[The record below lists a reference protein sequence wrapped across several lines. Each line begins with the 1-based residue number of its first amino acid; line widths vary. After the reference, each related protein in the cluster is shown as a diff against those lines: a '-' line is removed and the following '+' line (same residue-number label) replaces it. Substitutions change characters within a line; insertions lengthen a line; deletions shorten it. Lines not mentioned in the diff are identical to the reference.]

1 MFQNYPFQNL
11 KSFKHKKV
19 IDGNAVGVI
28 DFYKKVI
35 EDQFKNIECIEQQH
49 DSIIRYINEASPTFF
64 IRLYGSFKRSD
75 YNLQRRGFLTQYL
88 NGTKTVFCDNTFT
101 LIFSGM
107 KLAGIPYTCGD
118 LDSLLNQKK
127 LIVGFAQVSQEKTL
141 SYYST
146 KDAIRFDL
154 NTLGWYQAHIH
165 PVGKGYNGL
174 SLKNYFPNPDRSEY
188 NLTSKK
194 RILDYNLSQL
204 ELDVLKAHF
213 IRLIHPFNSF
223 LVPKKSHLE
232 YEGSNIGEESELI
245 NYVKDRIK
253 EAFPKSYSEFESY
266 SLLENE
272 NSVMPKRLNN
282 IRWFSKKRI
291 DNKVEK
297 SVVQS
302 KKIVNS
308 TNDLKIG
315 KYVQKSFKKLFDEG
329 KLTNDEILNL
339 QKSDYC
345 KRVFNAGFEVLRKSS
360 RSKLD
365 HLGRPRYYAKEI
377 TPNYW
382 LSSQWYENQ
391 RELFLKWMKSI

>member
-1 MFQNYPFQNL
+1 
-11 KSFKHKKV
+11 
-19 IDGNAVGVI
+19 
-28 DFYKKVI
+28 
-35 EDQFKNIECIEQQH
+35 
-49 DSIIRYINEASPTFF
+49 
-64 IRLYGSFKRSD
+64 
-75 YNLQRRGFLTQYL
+75 
-88 NGTKTVFCDNTFT
+88 
-101 LIFSGM
+101 
-107 KLAGIPYTCGD
+107 
-118 LDSLLNQKK
+118 
-127 LIVGFAQVSQEKTL
+127 
-141 SYYST
+141 
-146 KDAIRFDL
+146 
-154 NTLGWYQAHIH
+154 
-165 PVGKGYNGL
+165 
-174 SLKNYFPNPDRSEY
+174 
-188 NLTSKK
+188 
-194 RILDYNLSQL
+194 LDYNLSQL